1 MKQLNEATKRILT
14 IVLIVVFT
22 AGGLFIGTK
31 IGNKEAQTDGKTAK
45 LTFED
50 IGELATQSAYC
61 TEIEMIADGQ
71 KAFGFDVPFT
81 QAKQIY
87 SYDVEIKAG
96 YDFTKITYDV
106 DEEKKLITVKLPQVQ
121 TLSKDLDTSCFKVYH
136 EQDSMFTTIK
146 LEKQNKALQELIDR
160 AEKDAIENGLY
171 EEAEKNA
178 ELVLKGFFASEY
190 NAKEYKLQFETE

>member
-22 AGGLFIGTK
+22 AAGLFLGTK
-31 IGNKEAQTDGKTAK
+31 IGSKEAQTDGKTAK

-61 TEIEMIADGQ
+61 SEIEMIADGQ
-71 KAFGFDVPFT
+71 KAFGFDIPFT

-87 SYDVEIKAG
+87 SYDVKIKAG

-106 DEEKKLITVKLPQVQ
+106 DEEKKQITVKLPQVQ
-121 TLSKDLDTSCFKVYH
+121 TLSKDLDTSSFKVYH

-146 LEKQNKALQELIDR
+146 L
-160 AEKDAIENGLY
+160 
-171 EEAEKNA
+171 
-178 ELVLKGFFASEY
+178 
-190 NAKEYKLQFETE
+190 

>member
-71 KAFGFDVPFT
+71 KAFGLDIPFT

-87 SYDVEIKAG
+87 SYDVEVKAG

-106 DEEKKLITVKLPQVQ
+106 DEAKKQLL
-121 TLSKDLDTSCFKVYH
+121 
-136 EQDSMFTTIK
+136 FTDK
-146 LEKQNKALQELIDR
+146 
-160 AEKDAIENGLY
+160 
-171 EEAEKNA
+171 
-178 ELVLKGFFASEY
+178 
-190 NAKEYKLQFETE
+190 

>member
-61 TEIEMIADGQ
+61 MEIEMIEDGQ

-106 DEEKKLITVKLPQVQ
+106 DEAKKQITVKLPKVQ
-121 TLSKDLDTSCFKVYH
+121 TLSKDLDTSSFKVYH

-146 LEKQNKALQELIDR
+146 LETQNKALQELIDR
-160 AEKDAIENGLY
+160 AEKDAIEN
-171 EEAEKNA
+171 
-178 ELVLKGFFASEY
+178 
-190 NAKEYKLQFETE
+190 QCH

>member
-61 TEIEMIADGQ
+61 TE
-71 KAFGFDVPFT
+71 K
-81 QAKQIY
+81 
-87 SYDVEIKAG
+87 
-96 YDFTKITYDV
+96 
-106 DEEKKLITVKLPQVQ
+106 KKLITVKLPQVQ
-121 TLSKDLDTSCFKVYH
+121 TLSKDLDTSSFKVYH

-146 LEKQNKALQELIDR
+146 LETQNKALQELIDR

-190 NAKEYKLQFETE
+190 NTKEYKIQFETE

>member
-1 MKQLNEATKRILT
+1 MNQLNEATKRILT

-87 SYDVEIKAG
+87 ISIL
-96 YDFTKITYDV
+96 
-106 DEEKKLITVKLPQVQ
+106 EEYAVLIGRWCIQHY
-121 TLSKDLDTSCFKVYH
+121 C
-136 EQDSMFTTIK
+136 
-146 LEKQNKALQELIDR
+146 
-160 AEKDAIENGLY
+160 
-171 EEAEKNA
+171 
-178 ELVLKGFFASEY
+178 
-190 NAKEYKLQFETE
+190 

>member
-31 IGNKEAQTDGKTAK
+31 IGNKEAQTDGKT
-45 LTFED
+45 FED

-61 TEIEMIADGQ
+61 MEIEMIEDGQ

-106 DEEKKLITVKLPQVQ
+106 DEAKKQITVKLPKVQ
-121 TLSKDLDTSCFKVYH
+121 TLSKDLDTSSFKVYH

-146 LEKQNKALQELIDR
+146 LETQNKALQELIDR

-190 NAKEYKLQFETE
+190 NTKEYKIQFETE

>member
-61 TEIEMIADGQ
+61 TEIEMIEDGQ

-96 YDFTKITYDV
+96 YDFTKLHMMWM
-106 DEEKKLITVKLPQVQ
+106 KRR
-121 TLSKDLDTSCFKVYH
+121 
-136 EQDSMFTTIK
+136 
-146 LEKQNKALQELIDR
+146 N
-160 AEKDAIENGLY
+160 
-171 EEAEKNA
+171 
-178 ELVLKGFFASEY
+178 
-190 NAKEYKLQFETE
+190 

>member
-61 TEIEMIADGQ
+61 MEIEMIEDGQ

-96 YDFTKITYDV
+96 YDFTK
-106 DEEKKLITVKLPQVQ
+106 LHMMQ
-121 TLSKDLDTSCFKVYH
+121 
-136 EQDSMFTTIK
+136 M
-146 LEKQNKALQELIDR
+146 KQRKRLQ
-160 AEKDAIENGLY
+160 
-171 EEAEKNA
+171 
-178 ELVLKGFFASEY
+178 
-190 NAKEYKLQFETE
+190 